1 MICPCLCREKFSDT
15 PQDNFSRCQ
24 HVVLNPDLT
33 DRRQHGFHLD
43 HSILFQSGRDPRDK
57 LVWNFAGSN
66 PSVPSSRGTKIR
78 LNDPTHPRGR
88 RFRQKANTG
97 RDRFNDVGTSRDLAD
112 FFFTANPHRLRFSIS
127 TTPGSGQLT
136 TELTEL
142 AQRTICRLQPQ
153 GTIAQAVA
161 SFASTDGGCVYGFGE
176 GGYLLASGEPFY
188 FGGTLYEFGL
198 VLLGTW
204 GPSGEPGTTLIEYD
218 TTLYYNTP
226 ADSLAS
232 MNMTRQ
238 ASTVPVPATLAL
250 FGLGLVGLGYSRRKR
265 TRQLT

>member
-1 MICPCLCREKFSDT
+1 MIDKCARLLAVMVFSGWAGAAQAGLIFD
-15 PQDNFSRCQ
+15 F
-24 HVVLNPDLT
+24 
-33 DRRQHGFHLD
+33 FW
-43 HSILFQSGRDPRDK
+43 SGD
-57 LVWNFAGSN
+57 
-66 PSVPSSRGTKIR
+66 PSS
-78 LNDPTHPRGR
+78 DPTI
-88 RFRQKANTG
+88 FYSDDASLMA
-97 RDRFNDVGTSRDLAD
+97 VGTIEIDAAAGTDFTLSNILATD
-112 FFFTANPHRLRFSIS
+112 ITVSGASFSPYVMDSWIDNEFGIGGSIS
-127 TTPGSGQLT
+127 ADGLSAEFSPGV
-136 TELTEL
+136 
-142 AQRTICRLQPQ
+142 C
-153 GTIAQAVA
+153 
-161 SFASTDGGCVYGFGE
+161 CYGFGE
-176 GGYLLASGEPFY
+176 GGALLASGEPFY

-198 VLLGTW
+198 FLLGTW